1 MTVIKHNEVRRH
13 LKRLTQDTGSVPYPV
28 YLLYGEEVLTKAAL
42 QNVLNVLM
50 PEPARRYNYETWEGT
65 PENVFAA
72 VQHLNTYALLDNGKV
87 VALLDSPL
95 FSATQKGTAPSDD
108 ARKGVSTTGDASDIL
123 MASLSDKFPDKHY
136 LIVTAAAV
144 DKRRRL
150 YKVMETVGLVVDC
163 SVPQGDR
170 QADRVA
176 QETVLRESMRG
187 ILSKHDK
194 ILEPSAFAALC
205 DMTGFDIRT
214 FQNNLNKL
222 VDYVGD
228 RKNITITDISV
239 ALERTKQDPIY
250 AFTNALLEKDV
261 GNVLFYMDSLLSNG
275 YHELQLLA
283 AAVNQVRRLLVI
295 RDFAT
300 ASAGGVWQ
308 ADMSYNTFR
317 DQVMPLIQN
326 HDTALKEQL
335 ADWDRSLAGD
345 EEAAN
350 ESKKRLT
357 GTDLLIAPN
366 PNNAYPV
373 YKLMQKAVTF
383 HAAELIDALKALAQ
397 ADGYLKSSGQPPRSI
412 LADAILK
419 ICSGFS
425 ESEDFER
432 ETIVIHFV

>member
-1 MTVIKHNEVRRH
+1 MTVIKHNEVQRH
-13 LKRLTQDTGSVPYPV
+13 LKRLTQDERSVFYPV
-28 YLLYGEEVLTKAAL
+28 YLLYGDEVLTKTAL
-42 QNVLNVLM
+42 QTVLNVLM
-50 PEPARRYNYETWEGT
+50 PGAARQYSYETWEGL
-65 PENVFAA
+65 PENVFDA
-72 VQHLNTYALLDNGKV
+72 VQSLNTYALLDSGKV

-95 FSATQKGTAPSDD
+95 FSATQKGTTLSENTRQGQA
-108 ARKGVSTTGDASDIL
+108 TTGDASEIL
-123 MASLSDKFPDKHY
+123 MTALSEKFPDNHY
-136 LIVTAAAV
+136 LIMTAAAV

-150 YKVMETVGLVVDC
+150 YKATEKAGLVVDC

-176 QETVLRESMRG
+176 QEAVLKERMRSL
-187 ILSKHDK
+187 LSKHDK
-194 ILEPSAFAALC
+194 MLEPSAFAALC

-228 RKNITITDISV
+228 RDSITVEDISA
-239 ALERTKQDPIY
+239 ALKRTKQDPIY
-250 AFTNALLEKDV
+250 VFTNALSEKDV

-295 RDFAT
+295 RNFAT

-308 ADMSYNTFR
+308 AGMSYNTFR
-317 DQVMPLIQN
+317 DRVMPLIQN

-335 ADWDRSLAGD
+335 ADWDRSFTGDGEVAG
-345 EEAAN
+345 
-350 ESKKRLT
+350 ESKKRPA

-373 YKLMQKAVTF
+373 YKLMQRAMTF
-383 HAAELIDALKALAQ
+383 SREALLDALKVLGH
-397 ADGYLKSSGQPPRSI
+397 ADEYLKSSGQPSRSI
-412 LADAILK
+412 LTDAILK
-419 ICSGFS
+419 ICS
-425 ESEDFER
+425 R
-432 ETIVIHFV
+432 LET

>member
-1 MTVIKHNEVRRH
+1 M
-13 LKRLTQDTGSVPYPV
+13 QDTGSVPYPV

-42 QNVLNVLM
+42 QSVLNVLM
-50 PEPARRYNYETWEGT
+50 PESARQYSYETWEGT
-65 PENVFAA
+65 PENVFVA
-72 VQHLNTYALLDNGKV
+72 VQSLNTYALLSSGKV
-87 VALLDSPL
+87 VALLDSSL
-95 FSATQKGTAPSDD
+95 FSATQKGTAPSDN
-108 ARKGVSTTGDASDIL
+108 ARQGQSTTGDAAGIL
-123 MASLSDKFPDKHY
+123 MTALSDKFPDNHY
-136 LIVTAAAV
+136 LIVTAEAV

-150 YKVMETVGLVVDC
+150 YKVMESAGLVVDC
-163 SVPQGDR
+163 SVLQGDR

-176 QETVLRESMRG
+176 QEAVLRESMQG
-187 ILSKHDK
+187 LLSKHDK
-194 ILEPSAFAALC
+194 VLEPSAFAALC

-228 RKNITITDISV
+228 RKNITIADISA

-250 AFTNALLEKDV
+250 AFTNALLEKDL

-308 ADMSYNTFR
+308 TGMSYNTFR

-335 ADWDRSLAGD
+335 ADWDRSLASD

-350 ESKKRLT
+350 ESKRPLT

-373 YKLMQKAVTF
+373 YKLMQKAMTF
-383 HAAELIDALKALAQ
+383 HTAELLDALKALGR
-397 ADGYLKSSGQPPRSI
+397 ADGYLKSSGQPHRSI
-412 LADAILK
+412 LADAILN
-419 ICSGFS
+419 ICSGLGSQNSRNRLGIDGQQLSFTT
-425 ESEDFER
+425 R
-432 ETIVIHFV
+432 

>member
-1 MTVIKHNEVRRH
+1 MI
-13 LKRLTQDTGSVPYPV
+13 QDADAVPYTV

-42 QNVLNVLM
+42 QTVLDVLM
-50 PEPARRYNYETWEGT
+50 PASARQYSYETWEGS

-72 VQHLNTYALLDNGKV
+72 VQRLNTYALLDGGKV

-95 FSATQKGTAPSDD
+95 FSVTQKGTAPSDNI
-108 ARKGVSTTGDASDIL
+108 RQGQSTTGDASEIL
-123 MASLSDKFPDKHY
+123 MTALSDKFPDNHY
-136 LIVTAAAV
+136 LIMTAAAV

-150 YKVMETVGLVVDC
+150 YKVMEKAGLVVDC

-176 QETVLRESMRG
+176 QEAVLRESMQHL
-187 ILSKHDK
+187 LSKHDK
-194 ILEPSAFAALC
+194 TLESSAFAALC
-205 DMTGFDIRT
+205 EMTGFDIRT
-214 FQNNLNKL
+214 FQNNLSKL

-228 RKNITITDISV
+228 RKSITAEDISV

-250 AFTNALLEKDV
+250 AFTNALSEKDV

-283 AAVNQVRRLLVI
+283 AAVNQIRRLLVI

-300 ASAGGVWQ
+300 TSAGGVWK
-308 ADMSYNTFR
+308 ARMSYNTFR
-317 DQVMPLIQN
+317 DRVMPLIQS

-335 ADWDRSLAGD
+335 TDWDRSLGGNR
-345 EEAAN
+345 EVSN

-373 YKLMQKAVTF
+373 YKLMQRAMTF
-383 HAAELIDALKALAQ
+383 HVEELLDALKVLGH

-412 LADAILK
+412 LTDAILK
-419 ICSGFS
+419 ICSGL
-425 ESEDFER
+425 ES
-432 ETIVIHFV
+432 IS

>member
-1 MTVIKHNEVRRH
+1 MTVIKHNEVQRH
-13 LKRLTQDTGSVPYPV
+13 LESLTQDTGSAPYPV

-42 QNVLNVLM
+42 QNVLNTLM
-50 PEPARRYNYETWEGT
+50 PESARQYGYEILEGT

-72 VQHLNTYALLDNGKV
+72 VQSLNTYALLDNGKI

-95 FSATQKGTAPSDD
+95 LSATQKGTASPDN
-108 ARKGVSTTGDASDIL
+108 ARQGLSATGDASEIL
-123 MASLSDKFPDKHY
+123 LTFLSDKFPDKHY
-136 LIVTAAAV
+136 LIVTAETV

-150 YKVMETVGLVVDC
+150 YKVMENVGLVVDC

-176 QETVLRESMRG
+176 QEAVLRESMQQL
-187 ILSKHDK
+187 LSEHDK
-194 ILEPSAFAALC
+194 MLEPSAFAALC

-228 RKNITITDISV
+228 RKNITIADVSV
-239 ALERTKQDPIY
+239 ALERSKQDPIY

-283 AAVNQVRRLLVI
+283 AAVNQIRRLLVI

-300 ASAGGVWQ
+300 ASAAGVWQ
-308 ADMSYNTFR
+308 TGMSYNTFR

-326 HDTALKEQL
+326 YDTDLKEQL

-345 EEAAN
+345 EDAAN
-350 ESKKRLT
+350 EPKKRQA

-373 YKLMQKAVTF
+373 YKLMQKAMTF
-383 HAAELIDALKALAQ
+383 HAAELLEALKALGR
-397 ADGYLKSSGQPPRSI
+397 ADEYLKSSGQPPRSI
-412 LADAILK
+412 LVDAILN
-419 ICSGFS
+419 IFS
-425 ESEDFER
+425 KLE
-432 ETIVIHFV
+432 

>member
-1 MTVIKHNEVRRH
+1 LTVIKHNEVQRH
-13 LKRLTQDTGSVPYPV
+13 LKRLTLDEGVVPYPV

-42 QNVLNVLM
+42 QTVLNVLL
-50 PEPARRYNYETWEGT
+50 PESARQYSYETWEGT

-72 VQHLNTYALLDNGKV
+72 VQRLNTYALLDSGKV

-95 FSATQKGTAPSDD
+95 FSAAQKETAPSDNTQQG
-108 ARKGVSTTGDASDIL
+108 RSTTGDASEIL
-123 MASLSDKFPDKHY
+123 MTALSDKFPDNHY
-136 LIVTAAAV
+136 LIITAAAV

-150 YKVMETVGLVVDC
+150 YKVAEKAGLVVDC

-176 QETVLRESMRG
+176 QGAVLRESMQG
-187 ILSKHDK
+187 LLSKHDK
-194 ILEPSAFAALC
+194 TLESSAFAALC

-222 VDYVGD
+222 IDYVGD
-228 RKNITITDISV
+228 RKGITLADVSV

-250 AFTNALLEKDV
+250 AFTNALSEKDV
-261 GNVLFYMDSLLSNG
+261 GKMLFFMDSLLSNG

-295 RDFAT
+295 RDFVT
-300 ASAGGVWQ
+300 TSAGSVWQ
-308 ADMSYNTFR
+308 AGMSYNTFR
-317 DQVMPLIQN
+317 EQVMPLIQN
-326 HDTALKEQL
+326 HDTALKEKL

-345 EEAAN
+345 EETAG
-350 ESKKRLT
+350 ESKKRVA

-383 HAAELIDALKALAQ
+383 HVEELLEALKILGQ
-397 ADGYLKSSGQPPRSI
+397 ADGYLKSSGQPSRSI
-412 LADAILK
+412 LVDAILK
-419 ICSGFS
+419 ICSGLGS
-425 ESEDFER
+425 
-432 ETIVIHFV
+432 